1 MDDDRHILVVD
12 DERDLR
18 EAVREY
24 LQLKGYR
31 VSVVASGAAA
41 RAVVDREPVDLRELL
56 ARIADS
62 TAWPEDRRSG
72 RVA

>member
-41 RAVVDREPVDLRELL
+41 RAVVDRESVDLRELL
-56 ARIADS
+56 ARITDS